1 MVVEALYGY
10 WSNSLGLMSDAAHMC
25 FDSTA
30 LGIGLY
36 ASYVSKFPPDEE
48 YSYGYLRY
56 EVLSGLINGIFLVF
70 VGFSVFVESIERIME
85 PPEINSEQL
94 ILVSVLGLAINALGL
109 CFFHDHSHD
118 HEENDSNLHG
128 VFLHILA
135 DALGSVGVIT
145 SSIIVSTWEFYVAD
159 PICSLVISVLI
170 FLSVGPLLTDAV
182 KVLMQRDVG
191 GKTKK
196 LRKALSEL
204 EGVDL
209 IERMHTWKLAGDCY
223 VVTAVLQ
230 PTSAADPSLLTHSA
244 KSLCD
249 QLKVHNA
256 TIQVHPV
263 PQSDLK

>member
-1 MVVEALYGY
+1 MFVEALYGY

-30 LGIGLY
+30 LAIGLY
-36 ASYVSKFPPDEE
+36 ASYVSKFPPDED
-48 YSYGYLRY
+48 YSYGYSRY

-94 ILVSVLGLAINALGL
+94 ILVSVLGLLINVLGL

-145 SSIIVSTWEFYVAD
+145 SSIFVHTMDLYIAD
-159 PICSLVISVLI
+159 PICSLIISLLI
-170 FLSVGPLLTDAV
+170 FLSIGPLLTDSV

-196 LRKALSEL
+196 FRKVLAEL
-204 EGVDL
+204 PGTEAVEK
-209 IERMHTWKLAGDCY
+209 IHAWKLAGDQY
-223 VVTAVLQ
+223 IVTSVVQARTGTDLLKLTNDAKQALE
-230 PTSAADPSLLTHSA
+230 SLRVSN
-244 KSLCD
+244 S
-249 QLKVHNA
+249 
-256 TIQVHPV
+256 TIQVCSP
-263 PQSDLK
+263 LAK

>member
-25 FDSTA
+25 FDATA
-30 LGIGLY
+30 LAIGLY
-36 ASYVSKFPPDEE
+36 ASYVSKFPPDED
-48 YSYGYLRY
+48 YTYGYLRY

-94 ILVSVLGLAINALGL
+94 ILVSVLGLGINALGL
-109 CFFHDHSHD
+109 CFFHDHSHSD
-118 HEENDSNLHG
+118 EDDSNLHG

-145 SSIIVSTWEFYVAD
+145 SSIIVSTLEWYVAD

-196 LRKALSEL
+196 VRKALVGL
-204 EGVDL
+204 EGV
-209 IERMHTWKLAGDCY
+209 EAVEKMHVWKLAGDQY
-223 VVTAVLQ
+223 VLTAVLCLAA
-230 PTSAADPSLLTHSA
+230 SANPLDLTQAA
-244 KSLCD
+244 KSVCE
-249 QLKVHNA
+249 QLRIHNA
-256 TIQVHPV
+256 TLQVHSALPV
-263 PQSDLK
+263 AQK

>member
-25 FDSTA
+25 FDATA
-30 LGIGLY
+30 LAIGLY
-36 ASYVSKFPPDEE
+36 ASYVSKFPPDED

-94 ILVSVLGLAINALGL
+94 ILVSVLGLGINALGL

-145 SSIIVSTWEFYVAD
+145 SSIIVSTLEWYVAD
-159 PICSLVISVLI
+159 PICSLVISLLI
-170 FLSVGPLLTDAV
+170 FMSVGPLLTDSV

-196 LRKALSEL
+196 LRKALAEI
-204 EGVDL
+204 EGVDAV
-209 IERMHTWKLAGDCY
+209 EKMHVWKLAGDQY
-223 VVTAVLQ
+223 VLTAVLN
-230 PTSAADPSLLTHSA
+230 SAANANPLSLTQSA
-244 KSLCD
+244 KSLCE
-249 QLKVHNA
+249 QLRIHNA
-256 TIQVHPV
+256 AIQVHSAFPEEI
-263 PQSDLK
+263 S